1 VTPARIPRLPS
12 VVRLLAVFALIATSA
27 SLAHAQSPVDSSAR
41 RKQAAPAHAEGLGSP
56 VGLELSA
63 DQRTKLSAISNRHA
77 EEGKAASELFRT
89 DPDAAMKRMVALRT
103 KMQSEARAVLTTEQ
117 RAVFDR
123 NVAAMNAQ
131 MNAHLPVAAAPR

>member
-1 VTPARIPRLPS
+1 
-12 VVRLLAVFALIATSA
+12 
-27 SLAHAQSPVDSSAR
+27 
-41 RKQAAPAHAEGLGSP
+41 
-56 VGLELSA
+56 VG
-63 DQRTKLSAISNRHA
+63 
-77 EEGKAASELFRT
+77 ELFRT

-131 MNAHLPVAAAPR
+131 MNAHLPAAPR